1 MNNTITIKNCRV
13 VNEGQIIEQDLIIK
27 NGRFEKIANEV
38 EAEGEVV
45 DAAGLFLFP
54 GVIDD
59 QCHFREPGL
68 TERGSIKTE
77 SLSAIAGGTTSF
89 MDMPNVLPP
98 TLDLGLWRDKI
109 SIAEQS
115 ASANFSFYMGTSN
128 TNIDEIKSIDPSEVC
143 GIKIFMGSSTGNLHV
158 DSEDA
163 LNDLFKESPVII
175 TTHCEDD
182 PIIKSLE
189 QEFLAKYGEKI
200 PVEMHSEIRSRE
212 ACLKSS
218 KKAIELAKKHNAN
231 LHILHLTTKEEV
243 ELFSNKPINEKTITA
258 AVCIPHLSFSRED
271 YATKGTLIK
280 CNPSIKETSD
290 RDALRKGLLE
300 GYIDYV
306 ATDHAPHQ
314 LEGKSN
320 DYMDCPSGIP
330 SVQHTL
336 LVLLELVRE
345 GVYSL
350 SDVPYYLSHKV
361 ADRFKIIDRGYI
373 REGYWADCV
382 LVDLEHKYTV
392 TKENTSYFCGWSPF
406 EGDTFNSKVISTFVN
421 GRHAYNEGKILENN
435 LGIQLEFDRYIWIK
449 I

>member
-1 MNNTITIKNCRV
+1 M
-13 VNEGQIIEQDLIIK
+13 NEGQIIEQDLIIK

-38 EAEGEVV
+38 EAEGEIV

-54 GVIDD
+54 GIIDD

-128 TNIDEIKSIDPSEVC
+128 TNIDEIKSIDPCEVC

-258 AVCIPHLSFSRED
+258 EVCIPHLYFSRED

-421 GRHAYNEGKILENN
+421 GRHAYNEGKI
-435 LGIQLEFDRYIWIK
+435 
-449 I
+449 

>member
-1 MNNTITIKNCRV
+1 MSNTITIKNCKV
-13 VNEGQIIEQDLIIK
+13 VNEGQITEKDLIIK
-27 NGRFEKIANEV
+27 NGRFEKIGNDLAS
-38 EAEGEVV
+38 EGETI

-54 GVIDD
+54 GIIDD

-77 SLSAIAGGTTSF
+77 SLSAVAGGTTSF
-89 MDMPNVLPP
+89 MDMPNVIPP
-98 TLDLGLWRDKI
+98 TLSLDLWRDKI
-109 SIAEQS
+109 SIAEKT

-128 TNIDEIKSIDPSEVC
+128 TNIDEIKAIDPKEVC

-163 LNDLFKESPVII
+163 LNDLFRESPVII

-182 PIIKSLE
+182 PMIKAKE

-218 KKAIELAKKHNAN
+218 KKAIDLAERYDAN

-243 ELFSNKPINEKTITA
+243 ELFSNKPLNEKMITA
-258 AVCIPHLSFSRED
+258 EVCIPHLYFSRDD

-280 CNPSIKETSD
+280 CNPSIKETAD
-290 RDALRKGLLE
+290 RDALRAGLLE

-350 SDVPYYLSHKV
+350 DDLPYYLSHKV
-361 ADRFKIIDRGYI
+361 ADRFNIIDRGYI

-382 LVDLEHKYTV
+382 LVDLEHQHKI

-421 GRHAYNEGKILENN
+421 GTHAYNEGKILETN
-435 LGIQLEFDRYIWIK
+435 LGMQLEFDR
-449 I
+449 

>member
-1 MNNTITIKNCRV
+1 MNNTITIKNCKV
-13 VNEGQIIEQDLIIK
+13 VNEGQISEQDLIISE
-27 NGRFEKIANEV
+27 GRFKKIGNDLAS
-38 EAEGEVV
+38 EGETI

-54 GVIDD
+54 GIIDD

-77 SLSAIAGGTTSF
+77 SLSAVAGGTTSF
-89 MDMPNVLPP
+89 MDMPNVIPP
-98 TLDLGLWRDKI
+98 TLNLDLWRDKI
-109 SIAEQS
+109 SIAEKT

-128 TNIDEIKSIDPSEVC
+128 TNIDEIKAINPKEVC

-158 DSEDA
+158 DSDYA

-182 PIIKSLE
+182 PMIKAKE

-218 KKAIELAKKHNAN
+218 RKAIELAERHGAN

-243 ELFSNKPINEKTITA
+243 ELFSNKPLNEKMITA
-258 AVCIPHLSFSRED
+258 EVCIPHLYFSKDD

-280 CNPSIKETSD
+280 CNPSIKETAD

-320 DYMDCPSGIP
+320 DYMNCPSGIP

-350 SDVPYYLSHKV
+350 NDLPYYLSHKV

-382 LVDLEHKYTV
+382 LVDLEHQHKI

-421 GRHAYNEGKILENN
+421 GRHAYNEGRILETN
-435 LGIQLEFDRYIWIK
+435 LGMQLEFDR
-449 I
+449 

>member
-1 MNNTITIKNCRV
+1 MNNTVTIKNCKV
-13 VNEGQIIEQDLIIK
+13 VNEGQIEEKDLVIK
-27 NGRFEKIANEV
+27 NGRFEKIGNDLLS
-38 EAEGEVV
+38 EGEVI

-89 MDMPNVLPP
+89 MDMPNVIPP
-98 TLDLGLWRDKI
+98 TLDLGLWREKI
-109 SIAEQS
+109 SIAEQT

-128 TNIDEIKSIDPSEVC
+128 TNIDEIKAIDPKEVC

-158 DSEDA
+158 DSDDA
-163 LNDLFKESPVII
+163 LNNLFKESPVII

-182 PIIKSLE
+182 PIIKAKE
-189 QEFLAKYGEKI
+189 QEFLAKYGENI
-200 PVEMHSEIRSRE
+200 PVEMHAEIRARE

-218 KKAIELAKKHNAN
+218 KKAIGLAEKHNAN
-231 LHILHLTTKEEV
+231 LHILHLTTKEEI
-243 ELFSNKPINEKTITA
+243 ELFSNKPLSEKTITA
-258 AVCIPHLSFSRED
+258 EVCIPHLYFSKDD

-280 CNPSIKETSD
+280 CNPSIKETAD

-320 DYMDCPSGIP
+320 NYMDCPSGIP

-350 SDVPYYLSHKV
+350 NDLPYYLSHKV
-361 ADRFKIIDRGYI
+361 ADRFKIIDRGYV

-382 LVDLEHKYTV
+382 LVDLEHEHKI

-406 EGDTFNSKVISTFVN
+406 EGDTFNSKIISTFVN
-421 GRHAYNEGKILENN
+421 GRHAYNEGKILETN
-435 LGIQLEFDRYIWIK
+435 LGMQLEFDR
-449 I
+449 

>member
-1 MNNTITIKNCRV
+1 MSKAVTIKNCKV
-13 VNEGQIIEQDLIIK
+13 VNEGQIVERDLIIK
-27 NGRFEKIANEV
+27 NGRFEKIGNDLNS
-38 EAEGEVV
+38 EGETI
-45 DAAGLFLFP
+45 DASGLFLFP

-89 MDMPNVLPP
+89 MDMPNVIPP
-98 TLDLGLWRDKI
+98 TLNLDLWRDKI
-109 SIAEQS
+109 SIAEQN

-128 TNIDEIKSIDPSEVC
+128 TNIDEIKAIDPKEVC

-163 LNDLFKESPVII
+163 LNNLFKESPVII

-182 PIIKSLE
+182 PIIKAKE

-218 KKAIELAKKHNAN
+218 KKAIELAQKHNAN

-243 ELFSNKPINEKTITA
+243 ELFSNKPLKEKKITA
-258 AVCIPHLSFSRED
+258 EVCIPHLYFSRED
-271 YATKGTLIK
+271 YASKGTLIK
-280 CNPSIKETSD
+280 CNPSIKEIQD
-290 RDALRKGLLE
+290 RDALRKGLLD

-345 GVYSL
+345 GIYAL
-350 SDVPYYLSHKV
+350 DDIPFYLSHKV
-361 ADRFKIIDRGYI
+361 ADRFNIIDRGYI

-382 LVDLEHKYTV
+382 LVDLEHQHTV

-421 GRHAYNEGKILENN
+421 GRHAYNEGKILETN
-435 LGIQLEFDRYIWIK
+435 LGMQLEFDR
-449 I
+449 

>member
-1 MNNTITIKNCRV
+1 MSNTITIKNCKV
-13 VNEGQIIEQDLIIK
+13 VNEGQITEKDLIIK
-27 NGRFEKIANEV
+27 NGRFEKIGNDLAS
-38 EAEGEVV
+38 EGETI

-54 GVIDD
+54 GIIDD

-77 SLSAIAGGTTSF
+77 SLSAVAGGTTSF
-89 MDMPNVLPP
+89 MDMPNVIPP
-98 TLDLGLWRDKI
+98 TLSLDLWRDKI
-109 SIAEQS
+109 SIAEKT

-128 TNIDEIKSIDPSEVC
+128 TNIDEIKAIDPKEVC
-143 GIKIFMGSSTGNLHV
+143 GIKIFMGSSTGNLDV

-163 LNDLFKESPVII
+163 LNDLFRESPVII

-182 PIIKSLE
+182 PMIKAKE

-218 KKAIELAKKHNAN
+218 KKAIDLAERYDAN

-243 ELFSNKPINEKTITA
+243 ELFSNKPLNEKMITA
-258 AVCIPHLSFSRED
+258 EVCIPHLYFSRDD

-280 CNPSIKETSD
+280 CNPSIKETAD
-290 RDALRKGLLE
+290 RDALRAGLLE

-350 SDVPYYLSHKV
+350 DDLPYYLSHKV

-382 LVDLEHKYTV
+382 LVDLEHQHKI

-421 GRHAYNEGKILENN
+421 GTHAYNEGKILETN
-435 LGIQLEFDRYIWIK
+435 LGMQLEFDR
-449 I
+449 

>member
-1 MNNTITIKNCRV
+1 LSNTITIKNCKV
-13 VNEGQIIEQDLIIK
+13 VNEGQITEKDLIIK
-27 NGRFEKIANEV
+27 NGRFEKIGNDLAS
-38 EAEGEVV
+38 EGETI

-54 GVIDD
+54 GIIDD

-77 SLSAIAGGTTSF
+77 SLSAVAGGTTSF
-89 MDMPNVLPP
+89 MDMPNVIPP
-98 TLDLGLWRDKI
+98 TLSLDLWRDKI
-109 SIAEQS
+109 SIAEKT

-128 TNIDEIKSIDPSEVC
+128 TNIDEIKAIDPKEVC

-163 LNDLFKESPVII
+163 LNDLFRESPVII

-182 PIIKSLE
+182 PMIKAKE

-200 PVEMHSEIRSRE
+200 PVEMHSQIRSRE

-218 KKAIELAKKHNAN
+218 KKAIDLAERYGAN

-243 ELFSNKPINEKTITA
+243 ELFSNKPLNEKMITA
-258 AVCIPHLSFSRED
+258 EVCIPHLYFSRDD

-280 CNPSIKETSD
+280 CNPSIKETAD
-290 RDALRKGLLE
+290 RDALRAGLLE

-350 SDVPYYLSHKV
+350 DDLPYYLSHKV

-382 LVDLEHKYTV
+382 LVELEHQHKI

-421 GRHAYNEGKILENN
+421 GTHAYNEGKILETN
-435 LGIQLEFDRYIWIK
+435 LGMQLEFDR
-449 I
+449 

>member
-1 MNNTITIKNCRV
+1 M
-13 VNEGQIIEQDLIIK
+13 NEGQIIEQDLIIK

-38 EAEGEVV
+38 EAEGEIV

-54 GVIDD
+54 GIIDD

-218 KKAIELAKKHNAN
+218 KKAIELAKKHDAN
-231 LHILHLTTKEEV
+231 LHILHLTTKEEI

-258 AVCIPHLSFSRED
+258 EVRIPHLYFSRED

-435 LGIQLEFDRYIWIK
+435 LGIQLEFDR
-449 I
+449 

>member
-1 MNNTITIKNCRV
+1 MSNTITIKNCKV
-13 VNEGQIIEQDLIIK
+13 VNEGQITEKDLIIK
-27 NGRFEKIANEV
+27 NGRFEKIGNDLAS
-38 EAEGEVV
+38 EGETI

-54 GVIDD
+54 GIIDD

-77 SLSAIAGGTTSF
+77 SLSAVAGGTTSF
-89 MDMPNVLPP
+89 MDMPNVIPP
-98 TLDLGLWRDKI
+98 TLSLDLWRDKI
-109 SIAEQS
+109 SIAEKT

-128 TNIDEIKSIDPSEVC
+128 TNIDEIKAIDPKEVC

-163 LNDLFKESPVII
+163 LNDLFRESPVII

-182 PIIKSLE
+182 PMIKAKE

-218 KKAIELAKKHNAN
+218 KKAIDLAERYGAN

-243 ELFSNKPINEKTITA
+243 ELFSNKPLNEKMITA
-258 AVCIPHLSFSRED
+258 EVCIPHLYFSRDD

-280 CNPSIKETSD
+280 CNPSIKETAD
-290 RDALRKGLLE
+290 RDALRAGLLE

-350 SDVPYYLSHKV
+350 DDLPYYLSHKV

-382 LVDLEHKYTV
+382 LVDIEHQHKI

-421 GRHAYNEGKILENN
+421 GTHAYNEGKILETN
-435 LGIQLEFDRYIWIK
+435 LGMQLEFDR
-449 I
+449 

>member
-1 MNNTITIKNCRV
+1 MSNTITIKNCKV
-13 VNEGQIIEQDLIIK
+13 VNEGQITEKDLIIK
-27 NGRFEKIANEV
+27 NGRFEKIGNDLAS
-38 EAEGEVV
+38 EGETI

-54 GVIDD
+54 GIIDD

-77 SLSAIAGGTTSF
+77 SLSAVAGGTTSF
-89 MDMPNVLPP
+89 MDMPNVIPP
-98 TLDLGLWRDKI
+98 TLSLDLWRDKI
-109 SIAEQS
+109 SIAEKT

-128 TNIDEIKSIDPSEVC
+128 TNIDEIKAIDPKEVC

-163 LNDLFKESPVII
+163 LNDLFRESPVII

-182 PIIKSLE
+182 PMIKAKE

-218 KKAIELAKKHNAN
+218 KKAIDLAERYDAN

-243 ELFSNKPINEKTITA
+243 ELFSNKPLNEKMITA
-258 AVCIPHLSFSRED
+258 EVCIPHLYFSRDD

-280 CNPSIKETSD
+280 CNPSIKETAD
-290 RDALRKGLLE
+290 RNALRAGLLE
-300 GYIDYV
+300 GFIDYV

-350 SDVPYYLSHKV
+350 DDLPYYLSHKV

-382 LVDLEHKYTV
+382 LVDLEHQHKI

-421 GRHAYNEGKILENN
+421 GTHAYNEGKILETN
-435 LGIQLEFDRYIWIK
+435 LGMQLEFDR
-449 I
+449 

>member
-1 MNNTITIKNCRV
+1 M
-13 VNEGQIIEQDLIIK
+13 NEGQIIEQDLIIK

-38 EAEGEVV
+38 EAEGEIV

-54 GVIDD
+54 GIIDD

-218 KKAIELAKKHNAN
+218 KKAIELAKKHDAN

-258 AVCIPHLSFSRED
+258 EVCIPHLYFSRED

-435 LGIQLEFDRYIWIK
+435 LGIQLEFDR
-449 I
+449 

>member
-1 MNNTITIKNCRV
+1 M
-13 VNEGQIIEQDLIIK
+13 NEGQIIEQDLIIK

-77 SLSAIAGGTTSF
+77 SLSAIAVGTTSF

-218 KKAIELAKKHNAN
+218 KKAIELAKKHDAN

-258 AVCIPHLSFSRED
+258 EVCIPHLYFSRED

-435 LGIQLEFDRYIWIK
+435 LGIQLEFDR
-449 I
+449 

>member
-1 MNNTITIKNCRV
+1 MSNTITIKNCKV
-13 VNEGQIIEQDLIIK
+13 VNEGQITEKDLIIK
-27 NGRFEKIANEV
+27 NGRFEKIGNDLAS
-38 EAEGEVV
+38 EGETI

-54 GVIDD
+54 GIIDD

-77 SLSAIAGGTTSF
+77 SLSAVAGGTTSF
-89 MDMPNVLPP
+89 MDMPNVIPP
-98 TLDLGLWRDKI
+98 TLSLDLWRDKI
-109 SIAEQS
+109 SIAEKT

-128 TNIDEIKSIDPSEVC
+128 TNIDEIKAIDPKEVC

-163 LNDLFKESPVII
+163 LNDLFRESPVII

-182 PIIKSLE
+182 PMIKAKE
-189 QEFLAKYGEKI
+189 QEFIAKYGEKI

-218 KKAIELAKKHNAN
+218 KKAIDLAERYGAN

-243 ELFSNKPINEKTITA
+243 ELFSNKPLNEKMITA
-258 AVCIPHLSFSRED
+258 EVCIPHLYFSRDD

-280 CNPSIKETSD
+280 CNPSIKETAD
-290 RDALRKGLLE
+290 RDALRAGLLE

-350 SDVPYYLSHKV
+350 DDLPYYLSHKV

-382 LVDLEHKYTV
+382 LVDLEHQHKI

-421 GRHAYNEGKILENN
+421 GTHAYNEGKILETN
-435 LGIQLEFDRYIWIK
+435 LGMQLEFDR
-449 I
+449 

>member
-13 VNEGQIIEQDLIIK
+13 VNEGQIVERDLIIK

-38 EAEGEVV
+38 ESEGEIV

-54 GVIDD
+54 GIIDD

-128 TNIDEIKSIDPSEVC
+128 TNIDEIKSINPSEVC

-158 DSEDA
+158 DSDDA

-218 KKAIELAKKHNAN
+218 KKAIELAKKHDAN
-231 LHILHLTTKEEV
+231 LHILHLTTKEEI

-258 AVCIPHLSFSRED
+258 EVCIPHLYFSRED

-435 LGIQLEFDRYIWIK
+435 LGIQLEFDR
-449 I
+449 

>member
-1 MNNTITIKNCRV
+1 MSNTITIKNCKV
-13 VNEGQIIEQDLIIK
+13 VNEGQITEKDLIIK
-27 NGRFEKIANEV
+27 NGRFEKIGNDLAS
-38 EAEGEVV
+38 EGETI

-54 GVIDD
+54 GIIDD

-77 SLSAIAGGTTSF
+77 SLSAVAGGTTSF
-89 MDMPNVLPP
+89 MDMPNVIPP
-98 TLDLGLWRDKI
+98 TLSLDLWRDKI
-109 SIAEQS
+109 SIAEKT

-128 TNIDEIKSIDPSEVC
+128 TNIDEIKEIDPKEVC

-163 LNDLFKESPVII
+163 LNDLFRESPVII

-182 PIIKSLE
+182 PMIKAKE

-218 KKAIELAKKHNAN
+218 KKAIDLAERYGAN

-243 ELFSNKPINEKTITA
+243 ELFSNKPLNEKMITA
-258 AVCIPHLSFSRED
+258 EVCIPHLYFSRDD

-280 CNPSIKETSD
+280 CNPSIKETAD
-290 RDALRKGLLE
+290 RDALRAGLLE

-350 SDVPYYLSHKV
+350 DDLPYYLSHKV

-382 LVDLEHKYTV
+382 LVDLEHQHKI

-421 GRHAYNEGKILENN
+421 GTHAYNEGKILETN
-435 LGIQLEFDRYIWIK
+435 LGMQLEFDR
-449 I
+449 

>member
-54 GVIDD
+54 GIIDD

-182 PIIKSLE
+182 PILKSLE

-258 AVCIPHLSFSRED
+258 EVCIPHLYFSRED

-435 LGIQLEFDRYIWIK
+435 LGIQLEFDR
-449 I
+449 

>member
-1 MNNTITIKNCRV
+1 MSNTITIKNCKV
-13 VNEGQIIEQDLIIK
+13 VNEGQITEKDLIIK
-27 NGRFEKIANEV
+27 NGRFEKIGNDLAS
-38 EAEGEVV
+38 EGETI

-54 GVIDD
+54 GIIDD

-77 SLSAIAGGTTSF
+77 SLSAVAGGTTSF
-89 MDMPNVLPP
+89 MDMPNVIPP
-98 TLDLGLWRDKI
+98 TLSLDLWRDKI
-109 SIAEQS
+109 SIAEKT

-128 TNIDEIKSIDPSEVC
+128 TNIDEIKAIDPKEVC

-163 LNDLFKESPVII
+163 LNDLFRESPVII

-182 PIIKSLE
+182 PMIKAKE

-218 KKAIELAKKHNAN
+218 KKAIDLAERYGAN

-243 ELFSNKPINEKTITA
+243 ELFSNKPLNEKMITA
-258 AVCIPHLSFSRED
+258 EVCIPHLYFSRDD
-271 YATKGTLIK
+271 YTTKGTLIK
-280 CNPSIKETSD
+280 CNPSIKETAD
-290 RDALRKGLLE
+290 RDALRAGLLE

-350 SDVPYYLSHKV
+350 DDLPYYLSHKV

-382 LVDLEHKYTV
+382 LVDLEHQHKI

-421 GRHAYNEGKILENN
+421 GTHAYNEGKILETN
-435 LGIQLEFDRYIWIK
+435 LGMQLEFDR
-449 I
+449 

>member
-1 MNNTITIKNCRV
+1 MNNTFTIKNSKV
-13 VNEGQIIEQDLIIK
+13 VNEGQITETDILIK
-27 NGRFEKIANEV
+27 NGRFEKIGNNIES
-38 EAEGEVV
+38 EGEVI
-45 DAAGLFLFP
+45 DAAGLFLMP
-54 GVIDD
+54 GIIDD

-98 TLDLGLWRDKI
+98 TLNLDLWRDKI
-109 SIAEQS
+109 SIAEKS

-128 TNIDEIKSIDPSEVC
+128 TNIDEIKAIDPKEVC

-158 DSEDA
+158 DSDDA

-182 PIIKSLE
+182 PIIKALE
-189 QEFLAKYGEKI
+189 QEFLVKYGEKI

-218 KKAIELAKKHNAN
+218 KKAIALAEKHNAN
-231 LHILHLTTKEEV
+231 LHILHLTTKEEI
-243 ELFSNKPINEKTITA
+243 ELFSNKPINEKMITA
-258 AVCIPHLSFSRED
+258 EVCVPHLYFSRDD

-280 CNPSIKETSD
+280 CNPSIKEKSD

-320 DYMDCPSGIP
+320 DYMNSPSGIP

-345 GVYSL
+345 GV
-350 SDVPYYLSHKV
+350 
-361 ADRFKIIDRGYI
+361 
-373 REGYWADCV
+373 
-382 LVDLEHKYTV
+382 
-392 TKENTSYFCGWSPF
+392 
-406 EGDTFNSKVISTFVN
+406 
-421 GRHAYNEGKILENN
+421 
-435 LGIQLEFDRYIWIK
+435 
-449 I
+449 

>member
-1 MNNTITIKNCRV
+1 MSNTITIKNCKV
-13 VNEGQIIEQDLIIK
+13 VNEGQITEKDLIIK
-27 NGRFEKIANEV
+27 NGRFEKIGNDLAS
-38 EAEGEVV
+38 EGETI

-54 GVIDD
+54 GIIDD

-77 SLSAIAGGTTSF
+77 SLSAVAGGTTSF
-89 MDMPNVLPP
+89 MDMPNVIPP
-98 TLDLGLWRDKI
+98 TLSLDLWRDKI
-109 SIAEQS
+109 SIAEKT

-128 TNIDEIKSIDPSEVC
+128 TNIDEIKAIDPKEVC

-163 LNDLFKESPVII
+163 LNDLFRESPVII

-182 PIIKSLE
+182 PMIKAKE

-218 KKAIELAKKHNAN
+218 KKAIDLAERHDAN

-243 ELFSNKPINEKTITA
+243 ELFSNKPLNEKMITA
-258 AVCIPHLSFSRED
+258 EVCIPHLYFSKDD

-280 CNPSIKETSD
+280 CNPSIKETAD
-290 RDALRKGLLE
+290 RDALRAGLLE
-300 GYIDYV
+300 GYIDYI

-350 SDVPYYLSHKV
+350 NDLPYYLSHKV

-382 LVDLEHKYTV
+382 LVDLEHQHKI

-421 GRHAYNEGKILENN
+421 GTHAYNEGKILETN
-435 LGIQLEFDRYIWIK
+435 LGKQLEFDR
-449 I
+449 

>member
-1 MNNTITIKNCRV
+1 MNNTVTIKNCKV
-13 VNEGQIIEQDLIIK
+13 VNEGQIEEKDLVIK
-27 NGRFEKIANEV
+27 NGRFEKIGNDLLS
-38 EAEGEVV
+38 EGEVI

-89 MDMPNVLPP
+89 MDMPNVIPP
-98 TLDLGLWRDKI
+98 TLDLGLWREKI
-109 SIAEQS
+109 SIAEQT

-128 TNIDEIKSIDPSEVC
+128 TNIDEIKAIDPKEVC

-158 DSEDA
+158 DSDDA

-182 PIIKSLE
+182 PIIKAKE
-189 QEFLAKYGEKI
+189 QEFLAKYGENI
-200 PVEMHSEIRSRE
+200 PVEMHAEIRARE

-218 KKAIELAKKHNAN
+218 KKAIGLAEKHNAN
-231 LHILHLTTKEEV
+231 LHILHLTTKEEI
-243 ELFSNKPINEKTITA
+243 ELFSNKPLSEKTITA
-258 AVCIPHLSFSRED
+258 EVCIPHLYFSKDD

-280 CNPSIKETSD
+280 CNPSIKETAD
-290 RDALRKGLLE
+290 RNALRKGLLE

-320 DYMDCPSGIP
+320 NYMDCPSGIP

-350 SDVPYYLSHKV
+350 NDLPYYLSHKV
-361 ADRFKIIDRGYI
+361 ADRFKIIDRGYV

-382 LVDLEHKYTV
+382 LVDLEHEHKI

-406 EGDTFNSKVISTFVN
+406 EGDTFNSKIISTFVN
-421 GRHAYNEGKILENN
+421 GRHAYNEGKILETN
-435 LGIQLEFDRYIWIK
+435 LGMQLEFDR
-449 I
+449 